1 MVPPRDRLRFIRE
14 LRAFGERTLGLRF
27 DGSFARFVP
36 RNPTANWIYVVHPD
50 RLKSALAGN
59 ETFRFSWKIA
69 QVRRW
74 DRYQRRR
81 GRDTYVY
88 RAEAHG
94 GARCP
99 VTPSLL
105 AAPRARQGYVV
116 LHEAW
121 HSTLRL
127 EGVRLPYALEE
138 ATGRVVG
145 VMGAVL
151 FARTRGDRE
160 LLRETLAQ
168 ARDWGAL
175 ASFVNRTYR
184 RLERA
189 YRAPGDR
196 RDLLSRRRRH
206 FRAIREEARILR
218 ARTISAWEREELT
231 RPMNNALFFR
241 YYDYTRFYPLALRV
255 YRRVD
260 SLPRAMRIF
269 RRAGETG
276 APDALRRFLR
286 RGPGRSPQGMAVK

>member
-1 MVPPRDRLRFIRE
+1 MTPAGMRFIRD
-14 LRAFGERTLGLRF
+14 LRVFGERALGLRF

-36 RNPTANWIYVVHPD
+36 RNPTANWIYVVHRD
-50 RLKSALAGN
+50 RLASALAGN
-59 ETFRFSWKIA
+59 ETFRFSWKIT

-74 DRYQRRR
+74 DRYHRRR

-127 EGVRLPYALEE
+127 EDVRLPYALEE

-145 VMGAVL
+145 VLGAVL
-151 FARTRGDRE
+151 FAEAQGDHA
-160 LLRETLAQ
+160 LLRETREQ
-168 ARDWGAL
+168 ARDWA
-175 ASFVNRTYR
+175 AFAAFVNRTYR
-184 RLERA
+184 RLERF
-189 YRAPGDR
+189 YRVHGGRP
-196 RDLLSRRRRH
+196 DLLPRRRRQ
-206 FRAIREEARILR
+206 FRTIRAEAQRLR
-218 ARTISAWEREELT
+218 AGTRSIWEREELT

-241 YYDYTRFYPLALRV
+241 YYDYTRFYPLAQRV
-255 YRRVD
+255 ARQAG
-260 SLPRAMRIF
+260 SLPRAMQVF

-276 APDALRRFLR
+276 APEALRRFLR
-286 RGPGRSPQGMAVK
+286 GG

>member
-1 MVPPRDRLRFIRE
+1 MTQSTPAGMRFIRD
-14 LRAFGERTLGLRF
+14 LRAFGEHALGLRF
-27 DGSFARFVP
+27 DGSFARFVS
-36 RNPTANWIYVVHPD
+36 RHPTANWIYVVHPN
-50 RLKSALAGN
+50 RLESALPGN
-59 ETFRFSWKIA
+59 ETFRFSWKVA

-74 DRYQRRR
+74 DRYHRRR

-151 FARTRGDRE
+151 FAEAERDDA
-160 LLRETLAQ
+160 LLRETRAQ
-168 ARDWGAL
+168 ARDWSAF
-175 ASFVNRTYR
+175 AAFVNRTHR
-184 RLERA
+184 TLERF
-189 YRAPGDR
+189 YRAHGDR
-196 RDLLSRRRRH
+196 PDLLVRRRRQ
-206 FRAIREEARILR
+206 FRAIREEARRLR
-218 ARTISAWEREELT
+218 VRTRSTWEREELT
-231 RPMNNALFFR
+231 RPMNSALFFR
-241 YYDYTRFYPLALRV
+241 YHDYTRFYPLALRV
-255 YRRVD
+255 YHRTG

-269 RRAGETG
+269 RRAGENG

-286 RGPGRSPQGMAVK
+286 RG